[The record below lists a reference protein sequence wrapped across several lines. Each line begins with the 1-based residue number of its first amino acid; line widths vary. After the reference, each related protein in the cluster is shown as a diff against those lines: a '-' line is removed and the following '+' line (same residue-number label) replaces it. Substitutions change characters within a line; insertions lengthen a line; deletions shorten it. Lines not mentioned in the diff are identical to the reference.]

1 MSFLIAHL
9 SHMNKLLKEYKQDQL
24 TTTNPSTSTEP
35 HVLRSVSFFPPSIFP
50 NIQLSK
56 LHLSKVGFIP
66 HS

>member
-24 TTTNPSTSTEP
+24 TTTNPSTNNKTTCVKKCLIFSQPIST
-35 HVLRSVSFFPPSIFP
+35 IF
-50 NIQLSK
+50 QLSK